1 LELKITSFG
10 LLGLAASASIFLG
23 SIMLFD
29 PGVTGLKIPL
39 QTIIPAVLTIVIFF
53 LAIVYLVGKTQIS
66 GWKQEKQI
74 LGMTGR
80 IINWEDGQGKIK
92 LRGEIWNCR
101 GAEPGM
107 KFSPGDTA
115 RVENASGLTLYVK
128 PAEGH
133 SGPGQK

>member
-1 LELKITSFG
+1 
-10 LLGLAASASIFLG
+10 
-23 SIMLFD
+23 MLFD
-29 PGVTGLKIPL
+29 PGVTGLKIPM

-53 LAIVYLVGKTQIS
+53 LAIVYLVGKTQVS

-101 GAEPGM
+101 GAEPGI